1 MAMVLFMIWG
11 GGDGGGGGGGGG
23 GGVGIHLMLT
33 AEGFPESLL
42 EQTCHAEQ
50 PVYATSQTPPPP
62 I

>member
-1 MAMVLFMIWG
+1 MIWG
-11 GGDGGGGGGGGG
+11 GGDGGGGGDDGG